1 MCVIVNCAKQN
12 DPRWQ
17 DGGVGEICTDH
28 YNEFAGLMRM
38 SPSNPAKK
46 ANITDESLLN
56 DLIKLHVLMNNM
68 PLVLAQLQ
76 QLNRYFGLFGE
87 RGRQLGFGGAKS
99 QRVRSVFST
108 SNYARL
114 STALTYFEHKCWF
127 PSTHLVACGI
137 LPADVFLRLLR
148 CGYML
153 KDVGAGA
160 AHGEF
165 SHRLQW
171 HAVMRVATNNF
182 TVPMAPDWHYSPY
195 HLYSLFGEGELYSP
209 RALWGTVFDDQTK
222 QTFNNPRRLDEA
234 VRAANMG
241 FLSRQLTNLYDRRSP
256 MELRSTEYADTA
268 SRAAQNADNN
278 GPNGGG
284 RPTRGQLA
292 ASIQAKVAQD
302 AYRKHKGLFVDNEA
316 MQVLRELGL
325 HKTSWANWMG
335 LGNTYEEVVP
345 VQMEGT
351 NGALLIRVD
360 DRLIEDDEVPARRA
374 QSQNELQLDAAG

>member
-1 MCVIVNCAKQN
+1 
-12 DPRWQ
+12 
-17 DGGVGEICTDH
+17 
-28 YNEFAGLMRM
+28 
-38 SPSNPAKK
+38 
-46 ANITDESLLN
+46 
-56 DLIKLHVLMNNM
+56 
-68 PLVLAQLQ
+68 
-76 QLNRYFGLFGE
+76 
-87 RGRQLGFGGAKS
+87 
-99 QRVRSVFST
+99 
-108 SNYARL
+108 
-114 STALTYFEHKCWF
+114 
-127 PSTHLVACGI
+127 
-137 LPADVFLRLLR
+137 
-148 CGYML
+148 
-153 KDVGAGA
+153 
-160 AHGEF
+160 
-165 SHRLQW
+165 
-171 HAVMRVATNNF
+171 
-182 TVPMAPDWHYSPY
+182 
-195 HLYSLFGEGELYSP
+195 
-209 RALWGTVFDDQTK
+209 VFDDQTK